1 MSRGTQGIVDN
12 CAGVI
17 SKPGQPE
24 QPILRPP
31 ACNSYAECMEDIQ

>member
-1 MSRGTQGIVDN
+1 MSRRAQGIVDN
-12 CAGVI
+12 RAGVI

-31 ACNSYAECMEDIQ
+31 ACGGHAEFMEDIQ